1 MFIEWPM
8 NISGY
13 STTVINSA
21 ESPPTSLPDVTRWRE
36 RWFMGPA
43 SGALYTIEEDDEEC
57 SSTEDEERPSEP
69 ETLYTIVILGCVI
82 FLTLFF

>member
-1 MFIEWPM
+1 MR
-8 NISGY
+8 
-13 STTVINSA
+13 TTATVINSA
-21 ESPPTSLPDVTRWRE
+21 EAPPTSLPDVTRWRE
-36 RWFMGPA
+36 RWFVGPA
-43 SGALYTIEEDDEEC
+43 SGALYTNEEDDEEC